1 VPRPPEPASAQLA
14 IIHIMRRGIGRPP
27 PPSVWLRMQVA
38 HDLATPGPAL
48 QADLDEIEPIAA

>member
-1 VPRPPEPASAQLA
+1 
-14 IIHIMRRGIGRPP
+14 
-27 PPSVWLRMQVA
+27 VWLRMQVA